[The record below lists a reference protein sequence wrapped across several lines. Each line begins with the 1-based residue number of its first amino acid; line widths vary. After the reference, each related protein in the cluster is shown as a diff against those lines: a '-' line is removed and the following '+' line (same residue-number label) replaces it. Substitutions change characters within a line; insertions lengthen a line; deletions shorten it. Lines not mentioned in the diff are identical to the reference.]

1 MSFVDEVKIIVH
13 SGSGG
18 KGCISFLRERF
29 RPKGGPNG
37 GDGGKGGDVIL
48 EATSR
53 MHSLLDFKYK
63 RNHKAQNGAHGQGS
77 DKHGKN
83 AQDLVLYVPLGT
95 RVTDDETGEELGD
108 LIVEGSRL
116 TVAPGGRG
124 GKGNARF
131 ATSTRQAPRFAL
143 PPQEGVKKSLYLE
156 LKLLADVGLLGLP
169 NAGKSTLLTRLSAA
183 RPRIA
188 PFPFTTINPHLGVLE
203 TEDHERIVIADIPG
217 LIEGAHAGAGM
228 GTRFLRHVERT
239 RILLGML
246 DMNPESGSD
255 PLEDLK
261 VLKEEITLF
270 NPELKDRLRMVA
282 LNKTDLPGA
291 MERADEVKAVLAAEG
306 MRVLKISALNG
317 EGLEDLVDA
326 LFEEAGATRSD
337 EEDETVQPRTIGPG
351 GNRTNEAKTDE

>member
-1 MSFVDEVKIIVH
+1 MSFVDEVKIVVH

-48 EATSR
+48 EASSR
-53 MHSLLDFKYK
+53 LQSLLDFTYK
-63 RNHKAQNGAHGQGS
+63 RSHKAENGAHGQGS
-77 DKHGKN
+77 NKHGKN
-83 AQDLVLYVPLGT
+83 APDLVLHVPMGT

-108 LIVEGSRL
+108 LVEEGSRL
-116 TVAPGGRG
+116 TVAHGGRG

-131 ATSTRQAPRFAL
+131 ATPTRQAPRFAL
-143 PPQEGVKKSLYLE
+143 PPEEGVQRKIHLE
-156 LKLLADVGLLGLP
+156 LKLLADVGLIGLP

-183 RPRIA
+183 KPRIA
-188 PFPFTTINPHLGVLE
+188 PFPFTTVTPHLGVLE

-228 GTRFLRHVERT
+228 GTRFLKHVERT

-246 DMNPESGSD
+246 DMDPQGGSD

-270 NPELKDRLRMVA
+270 NPELEGRLRMVA

-291 MERADEVKAVLAAEG
+291 MEKADEVEAVLSVKG
-306 MRVLKISALNG
+306 VRVLKISALEG
-317 EGLEDLVDA
+317 EGLGELVDA
-326 LFEEAGATRSD
+326 LFQEAAAATRSD
-337 EEDETVQPRTIGPG
+337 SEIEIVEPANDPSGRQSYE
-351 GNRTNEAKTDE
+351 